1 MPVDMGAKYLRARPL
16 HKYSETIGVCILA
29 AGIAKRLEPLSG
41 LIAKP
46 AFPLGGKVP
55 IAELLVRK
63 FAAAGLS
70 RMAMNLHRVPESVRR
85 HFGDGERFLAD
96 IGYVEEETPSGTLG
110 GAIKMVRALQK
121 KGMSPKRVFIPSG
134 DTVSGAAALHLE
146 RMIDEHVRHRAAVTM
161 MLAPIPWERRGD
173 FGTVILD
180 GIPAG
185 SNVAPGTYAQV
196 RDFVEKDPHSPSN
209 ENNASNY
216 LVETDFLLDLESR
229 LTPAEPLIE
238 NACYDFGKHVFMGM
252 KGRVPHLEF
261 LTRFQ
266 NDIYGYEPGEIWFD
280 VGNKTDYLEVN
291 KIALSGV
298 IELELPYTR
307 YPWGWMGEQ
316 VEIDFRRVTIT
327 PPVVI
332 GNGCT
337 IFPGAEIGPNV
348 VLGDS
353 WTCHQ
358 RAKIRN
364 AVLWPY
370 YSYAAANDGLNPR
383 ISRIREIREGVI
395 IDTAIIVGGIVTSD
409 IIRKVVDL
417 SADGDLDIRD
427 IDWVPEG
434 PRA

>member
-1 MPVDMGAKYLRARPL
+1 MPVDMGSKYLQALPL
-16 HKYSETIGVCILA
+16 RKYHETIGVCILA

-41 LIAKP
+41 LVAKP
-46 AFPLGGKVP
+46 AFPLGGRVP

-63 FAAAGLS
+63 FAAAGLGK
-70 RMAMNLHRVPESVRR
+70 MAMNLHRVPESVRR
-85 HFGDGERFLAD
+85 HFGDGQRFLAE
-96 IGYVEEETPSGTLG
+96 IAYVDEEAPSGTLG
-110 GAIKMVRALQK
+110 GAIKMVRALQNQ
-121 KGMSPKRVFIPSG
+121 GFSPERVFIPSG
-134 DTVSGAAALHLE
+134 DTVSGATVQHLE
-146 RMIDEHVRHRAAVTM
+146 RMIDEHVNHRAVVTM

-185 SNVAPGTYAQV
+185 RNVAPGTYARV

-216 LVETDFLLDLESR
+216 LVETDFLLELESR
-229 LTPAEPLIE
+229 LTPADPQIE

-252 KGRVPHLEF
+252 KGRVPHLKF

-266 NDIYGYEPGEIWFD
+266 NDIYGYEPGTIWFD

-291 KIALSGV
+291 KVAVSGE

-316 VEIDFRRVTIT
+316 VEVDLSRVTIN

-337 IFPGAEIGPNV
+337 IFAGAEIGPNV
-348 VLGDS
+348 VLGDG

-358 RAKIRN
+358 RAKISN
-364 AVLWPY
+364 AVLWPH
-370 YSYAAANDGLNPR
+370 YSYATNNGLNSR
-383 ISRIREIREGVI
+383 ISRIREIRERVI

-409 IIRKVVDL
+409 IIKKVVDL